1 MKEDFETTVVAH
13 ESVADMEVPVTAE
26 AVPISREDAVHALN
40 EQQESFQENIF
51 DADARARE
59 MGVEG
64 SEADELIKSYK
75 TITSEIAGK
84 LRNVAA
90 AGAIALGGG
99 QAIAN
104 EAVSEKSLESQ
115 VAAFVAGS
123 ESAPAA
129 PVATTAEKQPTA
141 ESGEAKEVPSTQTP
155 ELNPQGGNTTS
166 TSEKAVAKESRQKLR
181 EKKTDEIM
189 SDMVE
194 ALSETAPNT
203 VGTGKVGGFIG
214 KHGGFIAENIIPG
227 AGIKRALTGKDAYGA
242 DLSKWERT
250 IELGEAVL
258 ELASFGKSKVL
269 KALGALF
276 KTQQALSEYDE
287 DKTASNAANVVGAI
301 AGGIPGGRAVKNV
314 AETVSIVTDPTVQ
327 KIGGPV
333 IDLIK
338 NSAGEAAVGSGKS
351 PATTHG
357 GQ

>member
-1 MKEDFETTVVAH
+1 MKEDFETTVVVH
-13 ESVADMEVPVTAE
+13 ESFADMEVPVTAE

-51 DADARARE
+51 DADARVRE
-59 MGVEG
+59 MGLEG
-64 SEADELIKSYK
+64 PEADELIKSYK

-84 LRNVAA
+84 LRNAAA
-90 AGAIALGGG
+90 AGAIALAGG

-115 VAAFVAGS
+115 VATFVAGP
-123 ESAPAA
+123 ESAPTA

-141 ESGEAKEVPSTQTP
+141 ENGEAKEVPSTQTP
-155 ELNPQGGNTTS
+155 ELNPQGNNATS
-166 TSEKAVAKESRQKLR
+166 TGERAVVKESRQKLQN
-181 EKKTDEIM
+181 EKKEEIM
-189 SDMVE
+189 SDMVG
-194 ALSETAPNT
+194 ALS
-203 VGTGKVGGFIG
+203 GTGGMGGFIG

-250 IELGEAVL
+250 KELGEAVL

-287 DKTASNAANVVGAI
+287 DKTTSNAANVVGAI
-301 AGGIPGGRAVKNV
+301 AGRIPGGRAVKNV

-338 NSAGEAAVGSGKS
+338 NSAGETAVGSGKS